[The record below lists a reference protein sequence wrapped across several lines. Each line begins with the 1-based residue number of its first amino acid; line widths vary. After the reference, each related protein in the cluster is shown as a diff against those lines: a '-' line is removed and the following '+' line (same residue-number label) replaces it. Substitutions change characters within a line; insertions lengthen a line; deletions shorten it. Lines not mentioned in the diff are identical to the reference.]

1 MKNGIASPMSIILK
15 TETIKE
21 LPYGDLVVENGPKGR
36 KYITPEGKSYDSI
49 TTVLGSLNKN
59 HIREWRQRVGE
70 EEANRISRFAT
81 GRGNALHLLME
92 KYLNNETIDVNTLMP
107 HVKNLFGQVKTV
119 VDRNISKVYLQE
131 KPLYSD
137 HLETAGRVD
146 LVCEFAS
153 RTSIVDFKTSSR
165 IKKKEDI
172 ENYFIQECAY
182 SIMVEERTGI
192 PVPRLVIIMAVD
204 NSPAEALVFSERR
217 DNWVPKLKETL
228 ETYRKGKLF
237 NHL

>member
-1 MKNGIASPMSIILK
+1 MSTTLN
-15 TETIKE
+15 TEMIKE
-21 LPYGDLVVENGPKGR
+21 FLHAPMKLEYGDLVVENGPNGR
-36 KYITPEGKSYDSI
+36 KYLTPEGNSYDSI

-59 HIREWRQRVGE
+59 EIREWRQRVGE
-70 EEANRISRFAT
+70 EEANRVSRFAT

-92 KYLNNETIDVNTLMP
+92 KYLNNEKIDVNTLMP
-107 HVKNLFGQVKTV
+107 HVKNLFGQVKSV
-119 VDRNISKVYLQE
+119 VDRNVSTIYMQE

-165 IKKKEDI
+165 IKTRDDI

-204 NSPAEALVFSERR
+204 NSPNEALVFSERR
-217 DNWVPKLKETL
+217 DKWVPKLKEVL
-228 ETYRKGKLF
+228 QTYRKNKLF
-237 NHL
+237 DHI